1 MGDLVFCILFLRW
14 YILIMIVNDKSMAK
28 LSRPLEGVRVID
40 MATVLMGPVA
50 TQILGDYGADVIK
63 VEPPEGDVMRH
74 AGEARNARMGP
85 MYLATG
91 RNKRSIV
98 LDVKKPEGRQ
108 ALLRLCETADLFI
121 HNVRPAAMRRAG
133 LAYEDIRAVN
143 PAIVYL
149 ALVGFGQDG
158 PYAERPAFDDI
169 IQAASGLAG
178 LFVRAGYEEP
188 AFVPA
193 NLCDRMTG
201 LAAAHAAI
209 AALYMRQRTGEGQSV
224 EIPMFETL
232 AQTILGDHLN
242 GEAFVPPIHGAG
254 YSRLLNAYRRP
265 FRTSDGF
272 IAVTPYNDKQF
283 RSFYAAIDREAQF
296 DADERINTHAARAR
310 NYDVAYA
317 LLSEILRSR
326 TTAAWLAL
334 CDEHE
339 IPCQRVNTIEDV
351 LHDPHL
357 RSIGFFQEMEHPTE
371 GRILQ
376 MRPAA
381 RWSGADISI
390 RRLPPRV
397 GENSVEVLS
406 EAGFT
411 EAEIAELLARGATT
425 QPQPAEASAAPT
437 AAAVQH

>member
-1 MGDLVFCILFLRW
+1 MILF
-14 YILIMIVNDKSMAK
+14 NSMYNTDMMMNTNPATGR
-28 LSRPLEGVRVID
+28 SRPLDGVRVID

-74 AGEARNARMGP
+74 AGDARHASMGP

-98 LDVKKPEGRQ
+98 LDIKKPEGKR

-133 LAYEDIRAVN
+133 LSYEDIRAVN
-143 PAIVYL
+143 PAIVYM

-178 LFVRAGYEEP
+178 LFVRAGQEEP

-201 LAAAHAAI
+201 LAATHAAL

-224 EIPMFETL
+224 EVPMFETL
-232 AQTILGDHLN
+232 VQTILGDHLN
-242 GEAFVPPIHGAG
+242 GEAFVPPIQSAG
-254 YSRLLNAYRRP
+254 YSRLLNPYRKP
-265 FRTSDGF
+265 FRTSDGHL
-272 IAVTPYNDKQF
+272 AVTPYNDKQF
-283 RSFYAAIDREAQF
+283 RSFFAAIGRESQF
-296 DADERINTHAARAR
+296 DADERINTHAMRAR

-317 LLSEILRSR
+317 LLADILRTR
-326 TTAAWLAL
+326 TTDAWLAL
-334 CDEHE
+334 CNEHE
-339 IPCQRVNTIEDV
+339 IPCQQVNSIED
-351 LHDPHL
+351 LLTDPHL
-357 RSIGFFQEMEHPTE
+357 RSVGFFQEIEHPTE

-381 RWSGADISI
+381 RWSGADLAM
-390 RRLPPRV
+390 RRPPPRI
-397 GENSVEVLS
+397 GEDSVEVLR
-406 EAGFT
+406 EAGFG
-411 EAEIAELLARGATT
+411 EHEIADLLASG
-425 QPQPAEASAAPT
+425 
-437 AAAVQH
+437 AAVQPRPTNSTPNEAAMAVDH

>member
-1 MGDLVFCILFLRW
+1 
-14 YILIMIVNDKSMAK
+14 
-28 LSRPLEGVRVID
+28 

-74 AGEARNARMGP
+74 AGTARHSQMGP

-91 RNKRSIV
+91 RNKRSVV
-98 LDVKKPEGRQ
+98 LDIKKPDAKR
-108 ALLRLCETADLFI
+108 ALLKLCERADLFI

-133 LAYEDIRAVN
+133 LSYDDLRAVN
-143 PAIVYL
+143 PSIVYVS
-149 ALVGFGQDG
+149 LVGFGQDG
-158 PYAERPAFDDI
+158 PYADRPAFDDI

-178 LFVRAGYEEP
+178 LFVRAGYDQP

-209 AALYMRQRTGEGQSV
+209 AALYMRARTGEGQAV
-224 EIPMFETL
+224 EVPMFETL

-242 GEAFVPPIHGAG
+242 GEAFVPAIDGPG
-254 YSRLLNAYRRP
+254 YSRLLNVYRKP
-265 FRTSDGF
+265 FRTVDGS

-283 RSFYAAIDREAQF
+283 RSFFAAIGREAEF
-296 DADERINTHAARAR
+296 DRDERINSHAARAG

-317 LLSEILRSR
+317 LLADILATRSTR
-326 TTAAWLAL
+326 EWLAL
-334 CDEHE
+334 CAAHE
-339 IPCQRVNTIEDV
+339 IPCQHVNTIDD
-351 LHDPHL
+351 LLADPHL
-357 RSIGFFQEMEHPTE
+357 RDVGFFQEVEHPTE
-371 GRILQ
+371 GRIRQ

-381 RWSGADISI
+381 RWSTADISI

-397 GENSVEVLS
+397 GEHSVEVLK
-406 EAGFT
+406 EAGFPQDDIDRM
-411 EAEIAELLARGATT
+411 IASGATL
-425 QPQPAEASAAPT
+425 QADAAKISTP
-437 AAAVQH
+437 AAVAVN